1 MHTSHTSHTTRI
13 NVYQTCMHVHA
24 PNMHTCIC
32 HTCTITHA
40 HIHLTHTTHAPCTHL
55 THTQHTHNTHTHTQG
70 LRGIIEER
78 SSRATELEQ
87 EVEVLE
93 GELSAAQEAL
103 RRAPSRTMRSLV
115 ERLRNQLA
123 IKEKQHKGWEE
134 EVGGWC
140 VGVGV
145 RGVRR

>member
-1 MHTSHTSHTTRI
+1 MHLHTPH
-13 NVYQTCMHVHA
+13 
-24 PNMHTCIC
+24 
-32 HTCTITHA
+32 
-40 HIHLTHTTHAPCTHL
+40 THTH
-55 THTQHTHNTHTHTQG
+55 HTPTHTHTQD
-70 LRGIIEER
+70 LRDVIEER

-123 IKEKQHKGWEE
+123 IKEKQHKVWEG
-134 EVGGWC
+134 EVWEGS
-140 VGVGV
+140 VGEG
-145 RGVRR
+145 

>member
-1 MHTSHTSHTTRI
+1 MILVGTHTLTHTHMH
-13 NVYQTCMHVHA
+13 N
-24 PNMHTCIC
+24 
-32 HTCTITHA
+32 HTCTHTHVPHTPHMHLCTNHTYTHA
-40 HIHLTHTTHAPCTHL
+40 HMYLTHHTHL
-55 THTQHTHNTHTHTQG
+55 THPTHHTHTHTKG
-70 LRGIIEER
+70 LHGVIEER

-123 IKEKQHKGWEE
+123 IKEKQHKVWDERSVRVVWEGRSE
-134 EVGGWC
+134 RVVGRG
-140 VGVGV
+140 GV
-145 RGVRR
+145 